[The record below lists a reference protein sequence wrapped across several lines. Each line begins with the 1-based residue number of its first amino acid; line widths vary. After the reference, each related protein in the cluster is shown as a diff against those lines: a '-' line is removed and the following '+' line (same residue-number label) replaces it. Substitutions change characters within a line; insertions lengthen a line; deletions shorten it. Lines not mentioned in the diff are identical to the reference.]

1 MIWGGLALVLVW
13 GLVVAGW
20 RWAEAAKVTPDRV
33 RAYLASVDLNQLSAA
48 DRASAL
54 RRLAEQLNALSWEDR
69 RQMRLDGTLASWLEA
84 MNEEERLAFVEA
96 TLPTGMTQMLSA
108 FDELPEDRR
117 RRIIEESVSRLRTEQ
132 ERWLAE
138 GGDSSD
144 EPGEGGGDGGMAGPT
159 VGLSPEM
166 EEKVRELGLKTFYR
180 ESSAQAKA
188 ELAPLLEE
196 LQRSMES
203 GRGFRRR
210 ERREEP

>member
-20 RWAEAAKVTPDRV
+20 RWAEAVKVTPERV
-33 RAYLASVDLNQLSAA
+33 RAFLASVDLKNLSAA

-54 RRLAEQLNALSWEDR
+54 RRLADQLNALSWEDR
-69 RQMRLDGTLASWLEA
+69 RQLRLDGTLAAWLEA
-84 MNEEERLAFVEA
+84 MNEEEQLAFVEA
-96 TLPTGMTQMLSA
+96 TLPTGMTQMLTA

-138 GGDSSD
+138 GGESA
-144 EPGEGGGDGGMAGPT
+144 GETGDGGGEDGEPGPT
-159 VGLSPEM
+159 AGLSPEM
-166 EEKVRELGLKTFYR
+166 EEKVRTLGLQTFYR

-210 ERREEP
+210 ERRGEQ